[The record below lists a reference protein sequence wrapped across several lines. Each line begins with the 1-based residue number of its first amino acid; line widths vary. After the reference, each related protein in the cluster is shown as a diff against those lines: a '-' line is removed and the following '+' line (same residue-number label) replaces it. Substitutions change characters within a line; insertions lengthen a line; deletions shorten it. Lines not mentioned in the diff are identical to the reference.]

1 MHTPTCT
8 PTAQIVVHEAK
19 DAASLA
25 RNIPSEGLSTSAVP
39 STLKPAGAGL
49 ARCRP
54 LRVGDL
60 YMWVCVHHSMRA
72 MMRIPVFF
80 VSMRFQRN
88 EQPPK
93 TASGQTSPHT
103 KRKQKGAHVH
113 PLTCTHARPYGYT
126 YIHIYGYTV
135 RLGTATR
142 TKGGGGGTKTVTP
155 PPPVTAAKQYEVKD
169 GCGRGMWPRSSA
181 YGKLFAR
188 ACFFFFV
195 VPAHYCVRRRAAL
208 QWEMDGRII
217 EEGGKPH
224 GGTT

>member
-39 STLKPAGAGL
+39 STLKPVGAGL

-54 LRVGDL
+54 LRAGDL

-88 EQPPK
+88 ERPPK

-126 YIHIYGYTV
+126 YIYMDI
-135 RLGTATR
+135 
-142 TKGGGGGTKTVTP
+142 
-155 PPPVTAAKQYEVKD
+155 Q
-169 GCGRGMWPRSSA
+169 
-181 YGKLFAR
+181 FAWG
-188 ACFFFFV
+188 
-195 VPAHYCVRRRAAL
+195 RRRGPRGEAGEQRRSHHRHL
-208 QWEMDGRII
+208 SQQPNSTR
-217 EEGGKPH
+217 
-224 GGTT
+224 